1 MGKKFEP
8 TKVYGPNRPDPT
20 RPASNEAGFIS
31 DKIETDN
38 ELTEILQGPQ
48 RGIGPKARIVRIGV
62 KKTNFQT
69 FISAVN
75 SERVTQR

>member
-20 RPASNEAGFIS
+20 RPASNAAGFISDKIDGQKSSIPSGNLRPDLRLHQAGFIS

-38 ELTEILQGPQ
+38 ELTEILQGP
-48 RGIGPKARIVRIGV
+48 
-62 KKTNFQT
+62 
-69 FISAVN
+69 
-75 SERVTQR
+75 